1 MTRYPAYKIDD
12 KTLDDLLQT
21 YATDFTQR
29 AQDGLY
35 DPITGRDEEI
45 EQTILIL
52 LHKGRKN
59 VMLQAPAGVGKT
71 ALCVGLAQQI
81 AAGNVPETLKQ
92 AKLYELDLASMSA
105 GTSGPSEFHARF
117 LPLIQGVAERY
128 RNPSE
133 PRRVLFIDEI
143 HQIMPGC
150 VNSAYAGL
158 SEVMKPYLTA
168 GDIYVIGATTKDEFR
183 QFVEPDPAM
192 DRRFQKVELSIPNAE
207 QTLSIMKA
215 LKPSYERFFGVEIGD
230 DVLER
235 IVAMTE
241 QHLRKRNQPDKSIT
255 TLDGACARH
264 VMHTGTHTSLSL
276 DAVRYIVAKE
286 TGLHPDAL

>member
-1 MTRYPAYKIDD
+1 MSKPAYKIDD
-12 KTLDDLLQT
+12 KTLDDLIKRYT
-21 YATDFTQR
+21 TDLTQL
-29 AQDGLY
+29 AEQGLY
-35 DPITGRDEEI
+35 DPITGRDAEI
-45 EQTILIL
+45 EQTVLIL

-81 AAGNVPETLKQ
+81 VAGNVPDTLKN
-92 AKLYELDLASMSA
+92 AKVYELDLASMSA

-128 RNPSE
+128 RNPNE
-133 PRRVLFIDEI
+133 PRRILFIDEV

-183 QFVEPDPAM
+183 QFVAPDPAM
-192 DRRFQKVELSIPNAE
+192 DRRFQKVELSIPDAD
-207 QTLSIMKA
+207 QTYLIMKA
-215 LKPSYERFFGVEIGD
+215 LKPSYEKFFGIEID
-230 DVLER
+230 DSVLEK

-264 VMHTGTHTSLSL
+264 VMHTGTHTPLSL
-276 DAVRYIVAKE
+276 EAVRYILAKE
-286 TGLHPDAL
+286 TGLHPEAL